1 MTARFREF
9 PGWPWVLAACC
20 AALALG
26 MLAAPAC
33 KRTAPPGP
41 AIPTTTPEGAAEQ
54 TYTVKG
60 VIDRLPSADGKQ
72 LLMVHHQ
79 ALPGF
84 VDAEG
89 KAVGMPEH
97 SMSFPWLAPGL
108 DLSGL
113 REGDAI
119 ELTFEV
125 RWKTEPRSLVTNI
138 TKLPPGTKLDLMK
151 VVESA
156 GEDPP
161 R

>member
-1 MTARFREF
+1 MTALFREC
-9 PGWPWVLAACC
+9 PGWPRVFAACLG
-20 AALALG
+20 ALSLIAL
-26 MLAAPAC
+26 
-33 KRTAPPGP
+33 APPGCSRETP
-41 AIPTTTPEGAAEQ
+41 PKQSIPSTAPEGAAEQ
-54 TYTVKG
+54 AYTVKG

-72 LLMVHHQ
+72 MLMVHHQ

-108 DLSGL
+108 DLSGM
-113 REGDAI
+113 REGDAV

-125 RWKTEPRSLVTNI
+125 RWKTKPRSLVTKI

-156 GEDPP
+156 GDDRPH
-161 R
+161 